1 MTSTKQLKDA
11 SQLFCPNMD
20 CPARGKVDTGTIVSH
35 GRQRERYKC
44 KVCKKT
50 FSAHQGTMFEGLR
63 KPEMLIVT
71 VVTLLSY
78 GCPPQ
83 AIVHAFGIDER
94 TVARWQKRAGKHC
107 QSIHQALV
115 MQESLDLEHVQ
126 ADEIR
131 VKACRSIPW
140 MGMAEMIKTRLW
152 LGGVVSLTRD
162 RHLADQL
169 LLLVKACALKLRP
182 LLVLTDGWSAYVRRV
197 GVYEIPVGHGRG
209 REQEPLG

>member
-1 MTSTKQLKDA
+1 MTSTKRLKDA

-20 CPARGKVDTGTIVSH
+20 CPARGQIEAGNIVSH
-35 GRQRERYKC
+35 GRERERYKC

-63 KPEMLIVT
+63 KPEVLILT

-107 QSIHQALV
+107 QNIHQALV
-115 MQESLDLEHVQ
+115 MQEKLDLEHVQ

-131 VKACRSIPW
+131 VKGYQKIPW
-140 MGMAEMIKTRLW
+140 MAMAEMVKTRLW

-162 RHLADQL
+162 RH
-169 LLLVKACALKLRP
+169 
-182 LLVLTDGWSAYVRRV
+182 
-197 GVYEIPVGHGRG
+197 
-209 REQEPLG
+209 